1 MRLFAVRH
9 LVASAALGLGACLA
23 SNSPLAAPA
32 APPARPAA
40 APAPALNLTSY
51 ANGAWLLKKPA
62 EYNEE
67 WSAFRLLDERADTG
81 WATPKGTVTPQEVVI
96 ALPEQSVVSLIEFDS
111 ANTDGDGE
119 GTRSAKDVV
128 VEVSDQGPTAGYQ
141 SIAVVALKAKLD
153 KQRYRIV
160 KPVAGR
166 WIRLSIKSNHGSAEY
181 IELFDFR
188 AYGVQKTKTAP
199 PSVSGTYASNYDNF
213 HLQQDGAAVSGC
225 YEHDGGL
232 VTNGGIEGRVTRFTW
247 VQSDRR
253 GPAVLTFS
261 PDGKEM
267 LGLWWD
273 EGATDAPGGLW
284 YGKRISDK
292 VGSCPNWKGAQT
304 ASTQL
309 ARDIGE
315 TGRARIYGI
324 NFDTDSDVI
333 KPESKAALDNIVK
346 LAKSK
351 PDWKF
356 TIEGHTD
363 STATAAHNQQ
373 LSEKRAA
380 SVKTFLVAAGVAAD
394 RLASKGFGA
403 SKPVADNA
411 TAIGRAQNR
420 RVELVKD

>member
-1 MRLFAVRH
+1 
-9 LVASAALGLGACLA
+9 
-23 SNSPLAAPA
+23 
-32 APPARPAA
+32 
-40 APAPALNLTSY
+40 
-51 ANGAWLLKKPA
+51 
-62 EYNEE
+62 
-67 WSAFRLLDERADTG
+67 
-81 WATPKGTVTPQEVVI
+81 
-96 ALPEQSVVSLIEFDS
+96 
-111 ANTDGDGE
+111 
-119 GTRSAKDVV
+119 
-128 VEVSDQGPTAGYQ
+128 
-141 SIAVVALKAKLD
+141 
-153 KQRYRIV
+153 
-160 KPVAGR
+160 
-166 WIRLSIKSNHGSAEY
+166 
-181 IELFDFR
+181 
-188 AYGVQKTKTAP
+188 
-199 PSVSGTYASNYDNF
+199 
-213 HLQQDGAAVSGC
+213 
-225 YEHDGGL
+225 
-232 VTNGGIEGRVTRFTW
+232 
-247 VQSDRR
+247 VQSHSR

-267 LGLWWD
+267 LGLWWN
-273 EGATDAPGGLW
+273 EGQADSAGGLW

-292 VGSCPNWKGAQT
+292 VGSCPNWQGAQT
-304 ASTQL
+304 ATTQL

-373 LSEKRAA
+373 LSERRAA
-380 SVKTFLVAAGVAAD
+380 SVRNFLVAAGVAAD

-411 TAIGRAQNR
+411 TAIGRAENR